1 MRDGAH
7 VLEPHRH
14 TAFVTPDQKFE
25 RRRNLV
31 IAIPTGF
38 LAAVMVFV
46 AMGCVTAAKDD
57 LKWLLV
63 LVLIFPLL
71 IVLCR
76 TSATH
81 LNAAMHPTEE
91 WVTPTSEPT
100 DPPPPPSDG
109 DPPGTS

>member
-1 MRDGAH
+1 
-7 VLEPHRH
+7 
-14 TAFVTPDQKFE
+14 VTPDQKFE
-25 RRRNLV
+25 RRRNLI

-63 LVLIFPLL
+63 LILIFPLL
-71 IVLCR
+71 VVLCR

-91 WVTPTSEPT
+91 WGPPEPAEPVE
-100 DPPPPPSDG
+100 PPAPSDAD
-109 DPPGTS
+109 DPAS